1 MQKCLIITVATALNL
16 HSHFE
21 DIQQT
26 WTELKLYRIRQMVT
40 GSLFNIESGSHF
52 RIKLHWLPSK
62 RAMKNHLKLF
72 FGAQ

>member
-40 GSLFNIESGSHF
+40 VHYLILNQVLIFVLNYTGCHQKE
-52 RIKLHWLPSK
+52 R
-62 RAMKNHLKLF
+62 
-72 FGAQ
+72 